1 MSRYI
6 CKSVLLLT
14 FCVVIYYGLHP
25 LSSRVIGQVIFPFQA
40 NGSILTGPDGKVVG
54 SRQIAQ
60 PFTKDDNFQP
70 RQAATRSARL

>member
-14 FCVVIYYGLHP
+14 FCVVIYYGLYP

-60 PFTKDDNFQP
+60 PFTKDEYFQP
-70 RQAATRSARL
+70 RRPPRSAAI